1 MLVLILGRPSF
12 LQELQSRKEK
22 ESLYVVTEAM
32 EATRDATFQSR
43 AEGAGRL
50 SLLQLGHVQVQGVPW
65 GRKRG
70 VPGAESH
77 QGAHPSLLANHP
89 ISPRSVESLGLCV
102 NSAF

>member
-1 MLVLILGRPSF
+1 M
-12 LQELQSRKEK
+12 
-22 ESLYVVTEAM
+22 VTEAM
-32 EATRDATFQSR
+32 EAARDATFQSR